1 MKIST
6 LGQTT
11 KRHNIRYIG
20 YMCPSAVSDLRAFR
34 KRVKMLGRMRKWFV
48 VGRRIIAPL
57 WENVCCFA
65 CLLPTTSSSQRSASE
80 EEGAN

>member
-11 KRHNIRYIG
+11 KRHNIRYG
-20 YMCPSAVSDLRAFR
+20 VRTVSDLRGAFR
-34 KRVKMLGRMRKWFV
+34 KKGENV
-48 VGRRIIAPL
+48 RRNAEMVRRRSTNHCPV